1 MNPLIIGSNG
11 SVAAI
16 DPASG
21 RVLWQVKLDTG
32 AGFFSSTRNEDTS
45 VLVKDGRVYAGG
57 CGHLFCLDA
66 ATGQTLWHNPLSGI
80 RHQGRAPRLS
90 FPRRLARGTGVPPV
104 GSTAWHQAPRLAV
117 ARASRPWVRCP

>member
-1 MNPLIIGSNG
+1 MKPLIIGSNG

-21 RVLWQVKLDTG
+21 HVLWQVKLDTG

-66 ATGQTLWHNPLSGI
+66 ATGQTLWHNPLSGM
-80 RHQGRAPRLS
+80 RHNDIALAMEGVAVQ
-90 FPRRLARGTGVPPV
+90 FVTKVERRQ
-104 GSTAWHQAPRLAV
+104 S
-117 ARASRPWVRCP
+117 

>member
-21 RVLWQVKLDTG
+21 HVLWQVKLDTG

-66 ATGQTLWHNPLSGI
+66 ATGQTLWHNPLSGM
-80 RHQGRAPRLS
+80 RHNDIALAMEGVAVQ
-90 FPRRLARGTGVPPV
+90 FVTKVERRQ
-104 GSTAWHQAPRLAV
+104 S
-117 ARASRPWVRCP
+117 